1 MPQTVIPMATTETLP
16 QGLPEGSVIN
26 RCAILTSRDH
36 PNPGSARDGLAEWA
50 LRSNF
55 DAVVGVQ
62 LIAIPEIVAPGEGV
76 TVVKWA
82 AYGTAIGWVRD
93 AAEYVAV

>member
-1 MPQTVIPMATTETLP
+1 MSQTVIPMSTTETLP
-16 QGLPEGSVIN
+16 QGLPEGRVIN

-50 LRSNF
+50 QRSNF

-62 LIAIPEIVAPGEGV
+62 LLGIPEIVAPGDET

-82 AYGTAIGWVRD
+82 AYGTAIGW
-93 AAEYVAV
+93 

>member
-1 MPQTVIPMATTETLP
+1 MSQTVIPMSTTETLP
-16 QGLPEGSVIN
+16 QGLPEGRVIN

-36 PNPGSARDGLAEWA
+36 PNPGSARDSLAEWA
-50 LRSNF
+50 QRSNF

-62 LIAIPEIVAPGEGV
+62 LIAVPEVVAPGESR

-82 AYGTAIGWVRD
+82 AYGTAIGW
-93 AAEYVAV
+93 

>member
-1 MPQTVIPMATTETLP
+1 MSATVIPMCTTETLP
-16 QGLPEGSVIN
+16 HGLPEGHVIN

-50 LRSNF
+50 QRSNF

-62 LIAIPEIVAPGEGV
+62 LIAVPEVVAPGESR

-82 AYGTAIGWVRD
+82 AYGTAIGW
-93 AAEYVAV
+93 